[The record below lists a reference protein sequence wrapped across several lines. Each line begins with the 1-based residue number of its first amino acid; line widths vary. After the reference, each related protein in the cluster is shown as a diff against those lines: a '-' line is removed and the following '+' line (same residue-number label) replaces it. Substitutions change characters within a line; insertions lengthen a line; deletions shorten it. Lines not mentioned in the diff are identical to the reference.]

1 MAPSKVIF
9 LIGGL
14 LFTTLVT
21 GTPSEEASKEQ
32 LGDVQRRLET
42 LRDTL
47 NQSEVAQHDATD
59 DLQIS
64 ERAISHAKRELK
76 ELAQKEADNRHN
88 LEQLKQNVQKTTQT
102 LQQQQAL
109 LSQLFYQQYLYG
121 EQSYMQMVLQNERSR
136 EITHDVYYFTY
147 IAKARAILIRDALL
161 SLQQLATLK
170 NATSTALDTA
180 TRLKQARLVNLKV
193 LNSEKRAKA
202 QVLKQLAHTINAQ
215 RHEIKKLSRDEK
227 RLSRLLQGLASLQ
240 VQPSTVLAK
249 NVQLPNALE
258 GSFASLKGRLRLPV
272 RGEVLN
278 RYGLN
283 RADTGLVW
291 KGLFIQANEG
301 AEVHAVANGAVIF
314 ADWLRGFGNLIIL
327 DHGSGY
333 ISLYANNQSLLK
345 RVGDT
350 VRGGDYIATVGN
362 SGGNESTGLYYELRL
377 NSRPF
382 DPMTWSKLN

>member
-1 MAPSKVIF
+1 MAPSKVF

-14 LFTTLVT
+14 LFTALAI

-47 NQSEVAQHDATD
+47 NQSEAAQHDATD

-88 LEQLKQNVQKTTQT
+88 LEQLKQKVQETTQT

-147 IAKARAILIRDALL
+147 IAKARATLIQDALL

-180 TRLKQARLVNLKV
+180 TRLKEARLVNLKV

-240 VQPSTVLAK
+240 VQRSTVLA
-249 NVQLPNALE
+249 NNIQLPNALE

-278 RYGLN
+278 RYGVN

-291 KGLFIQANEG
+291 KGLFIHANEG

-362 SGGNESTGLYYELRL
+362 SGGNESSGLYYELRL

-382 DPMTWSKLN
+382 DPMTWSNLN

>member
-170 NATSTALDTA
+170 NAPVPRL
-180 TRLKQARLVNLKV
+180 TRLLDLNKHV
-193 LNSEKRAKA
+193 L
-202 QVLKQLAHTINAQ
+202 
-215 RHEIKKLSRDEK
+215 
-227 RLSRLLQGLASLQ
+227 
-240 VQPSTVLAK
+240 ST
-249 NVQLPNALE
+249 
-258 GSFASLKGRLRLPV
+258 
-272 RGEVLN
+272 
-278 RYGLN
+278 
-283 RADTGLVW
+283 
-291 KGLFIQANEG
+291 
-301 AEVHAVANGAVIF
+301 
-314 ADWLRGFGNLIIL
+314 
-327 DHGSGY
+327 
-333 ISLYANNQSLLK
+333 
-345 RVGDT
+345 
-350 VRGGDYIATVGN
+350 
-362 SGGNESTGLYYELRL
+362 
-377 NSRPF
+377 
-382 DPMTWSKLN
+382 